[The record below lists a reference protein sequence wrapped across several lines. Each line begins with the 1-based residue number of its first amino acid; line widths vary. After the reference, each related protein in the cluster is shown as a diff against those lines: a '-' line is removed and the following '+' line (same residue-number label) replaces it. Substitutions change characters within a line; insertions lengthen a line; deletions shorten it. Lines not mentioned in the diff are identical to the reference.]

1 MTTAAAIK
9 EAMQYDPVVDPL
21 RDRVTQQESIIQNLK
36 SQRDQQLEALR
47 IKIVKQHEQI
57 GKQDRQIL
65 KLERRLSDT
74 RYELK
79 NLRTWCGKLTETI
92 TKLRRRC

>member
-21 RDRVTQQESIIQNLK
+21 RDRVAQQESIIQNLR
-36 SQRDQQLEALR
+36 QQHNQQLEALR
-47 IKIVKQHEQI
+47 IKIVKQHEHI
-57 GKQDRQIL
+57 SKQDRQIM
-65 KLERRLSDT
+65 KLDRRLSDT

>member
-47 IKIVKQHEQI
+47 RRFEAMHKEMDLWY
-57 GKQDRQIL
+57 QDL
-65 KLERRLSDT
+65 V
-74 RYELK
+74 
-79 NLRTWCGKLTETI
+79 
-92 TKLRRRC
+92 